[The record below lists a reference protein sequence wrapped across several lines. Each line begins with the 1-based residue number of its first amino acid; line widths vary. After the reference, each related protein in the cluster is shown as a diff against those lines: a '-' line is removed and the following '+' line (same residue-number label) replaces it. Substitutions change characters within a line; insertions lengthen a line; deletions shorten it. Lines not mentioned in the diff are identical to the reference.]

1 LTLLALPFSSSNAK
15 STHFSKDA
23 GMVRY
28 LITATFLA
36 PFMLSGCMSSA
47 RRLTHTDGGFFTK
60 PYAATTADA
69 LIAIGV
75 PVTHS
80 DDPKQEAT
88 PVSPI
93 LRTAAA
99 VDTPFTFAAD
109 TVLLPGDA
117 IATAHRTKDE

>member
-1 LTLLALPFSSSNAK
+1 MGYRIATALLAPL
-15 STHFSKDA
+15 
-23 GMVRY
+23 V
-28 LITATFLA
+28 
-36 PFMLSGCMSSA
+36 LSGCMSSA

-69 LIAIGV
+69 LVAIGV

-80 DDPKQEAT
+80 DDPKQGPT
-88 PVSPI
+88 PVNPL

-109 TVLLPGDA
+109 TLFLPGDA
-117 IATAHRTKDE
+117 IATTHRAAND